1 MVSAILS
8 SFFVR
13 EGFSCCIRI
22 TLDHVYVSP
31 PWELRDGLPYSIARI
46 MEFLPPENASGPFA
60 PSVNGSADA
69 TSFKGKGKEKEP
81 ITRVRL
87 AWYYRP
93 SDLSDRAVADSRLLY
108 AAIFSEIQPVAFLR
122 AKCHVK
128 HKDKIADLSG
138 WKKRPD
144 RFYFSKLFDPY
155 IKKEYEVIRSLDVRN
170 CEWCLQCHCSDWRF
184 AFPSNEGF
192 V

>member
-1 MVSAILS
+1 
-8 SFFVR
+8 
-13 EGFSCCIRI
+13 
-22 TLDHVYVSP
+22 
-31 PWELRDGLPYSIARI
+31 
-46 MEFLPPENASGPFA
+46 MEFLPAENTSGPFA
-60 PSVNGSADA
+60 PSVNGSADN
-69 TSFKGKGKEKEP
+69 TGFKGKGKEKEP

-93 SDLSDRAVADSRLLY
+93 SDLSDRAVADSRLLF

-144 RFYFSKLFDPY
+144 RFYFSRLFDPY
-155 IKKEYEVIRSLDVRN
+155 IKKEYEVIRSADVRN
-170 CEWCLQCHCSDWRF
+170 CEWCLELLGSDWRS
-184 AFPSNEGF
+184 AVPEGF
-192 V
+192 FFVYFRRAGSLTANRTFQCPHRFSTSSRSATNLLSPREKLLAI